1 MSVDLDT
8 LLADAV
14 ARGASDLHLKVDA
27 PPYLRIDGVL
37 RPLDHPALTAA
48 DTRQVAIKLLENHDV
63 NVDEIKEFD
72 ASYALYA
79 LGRFRCNV
87 FIERGVHGIVLR
99 VIPGQTKTIAE
110 WNLPPVIEKIAL
122 EERGLV
128 LCTGTTGSGKSTT
141 LAAMIEHINRTRA
154 RHIITIEDPIEYVH
168 TDKRCL
174 ITQRQIGIDSESF
187 HNALRAALRQDPDVI
202 LIGEMRDKETIDAAI
217 LASETGH
224 LVFSTLHTIDAVE
237 TLIRIIST
245 YPPFQQQQVR
255 AQLADVLRAVVSQR
269 LMPRADAEGLVP
281 AVEILIN
288 SKHVSDCIRDSK
300 RTSRIRQAMAE
311 GGSQYGMQTFDQS
324 LLSLYELGLITEEV
338 AIESATTPNDMKLQ
352 MRGIVSGLDA
362 GRVAMGGDDPFRPA

>member
-1 MSVDLDT
+1 MDLDS
-8 LLADAV
+8 LLWEAV
-14 ARGASDLHLKVDA
+14 DQGASDLHLRAGSA
-27 PPYLRIDGVL
+27 PILRIDGEMVPMRDESVL
-37 RPLDHPALTAA
+37 SAG
-48 DTRQVAIKLLENHDV
+48 DTRELADHILRHHQIQIEAKHEIDV
-63 NVDEIKEFD
+63 G
-72 ASYALYA
+72 YALKE
-79 LGRFRCNV
+79 LGRFRVNI
-87 FIERGVHGIVLR
+87 FTNSGQIGIVLR
-99 VIPGQTKTIAE
+99 IMPPEPLAIQE
-110 WNLPPVIEKIAL
+110 LNLPRIL
-122 EERGLV
+122 ERVAAETRGLV
-128 LCTGTTGSGKSTT
+128 LVTGVTGSGKSTT